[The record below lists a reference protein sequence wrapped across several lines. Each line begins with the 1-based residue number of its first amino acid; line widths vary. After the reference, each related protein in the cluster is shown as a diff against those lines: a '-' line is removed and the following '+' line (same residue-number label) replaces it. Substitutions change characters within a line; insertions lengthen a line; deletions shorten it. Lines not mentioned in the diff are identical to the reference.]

1 MIIVSAFVVVKA
13 QVASYNVGDVVSDFT
28 GVEPDG
34 TVHNLYTYTSQG
46 KYVLVD
52 FFAYWCGPCMSTAPK
67 IQQFYEKY
75 GCNQGGV
82 IVLGNESDPGGSNL
96 HLEDFELSAGLD
108 TSMAFPAW
116 SGMDGGGADIGN
128 MYNPLA
134 YPTVI
139 LIGPDNKLINK
150 DIWPIPNIS
159 AIENAFPDGVLNAME
174 CGTATSIGDVSNE
187 PAFNVFPNPT
197 KGSVF
202 LEINGSNASEL
213 VAEVF
218 DFTGK
223 LVFRQMLNIQ
233 TSGSLLD
240 VSALDN
246 GIYTIRVMGGNI
258 DLGATLL
265 QVVN

>member
-1 MIIVSAFVVVKA
+1 MVTKA
-13 QVASYNVGDVVSDFT
+13 QVATYNVGDVVADFT

-34 TVHNLYTYTSQG
+34 TTHNLYTYTSQG

-75 GCNQGGV
+75 GCNQGDV

-96 HLEDFELSAGLD
+96 HLEGFELSAGLD
-108 TSMAFPAW
+108 TSVAFPAW

-134 YPTVI
+134 YPTII

-150 DIWPIPNIS
+150 DIWPVPNIT
-159 AIENAFPDGVLNAME
+159 AIENAFPDGVLNPME
-174 CGTATSIGDVSNE
+174 CGAATSISGESSE
-187 PAFNVFPNPT
+187 PEFTVFPNPAS
-197 KGSVF
+197 GRVF
-202 LEINGSNASEL
+202 LEINGSYASEL

-223 LVFRQMLNIQ
+223 MVIRQTLNVQ
-233 TSGSLLD
+233 AYGTMLD
-240 VSALDN
+240 VSALEN
-246 GIYTIRVMGGNI
+246 GIYTIRVLGDNT

-265 QVVN
+265 QVVK